1 MVVLYCRAVDAGGK
15 TTQRAVVWLRHR
27 GLDSWVADILE
38 AAGPFT
44 TILAQLSY
52 MAVPFLGDGLDDI
65 ARSLEQPEGLIQ
77 ELREG
82 S

>member
-1 MVVLYCRAVDAGGK
+1 M
-15 TTQRAVVWLRHR
+15 
-27 GLDSWVADILE
+27 ADILE

>member
-1 MVVLYCRAVDAGGK
+1 M
-15 TTQRAVVWLRHR
+15 
-27 GLDSWVADILE
+27 ADILE

-52 MAVPFLGDGLDDI
+52 MAVPFFGDGLNEI
-65 ARSLEQPEGLIQ
+65 GRSLEQPEGLIQ

>member
-1 MVVLYCRAVDAGGK
+1 MLYCRAVDAGGK

-27 GLDSWVADILE
+27 GLDTWVADILE

>member
-1 MVVLYCRAVDAGGK
+1 MLYCRAVDAGGE
-15 TTQRAVVWLRHR
+15 TTHRAVVLLRQL
-27 GLDSWVADILE
+27 GLDSLAADILE

-44 TILAQLSY
+44 MLFAQLSY
-52 MAVPFLGDGLDDI
+52 MAQPLFGDGLNELG
-65 ARSLEQPEGLIQ
+65 RSLEQPEGLIQ

>member
-1 MVVLYCRAVDAGGK
+1 MLYCRAVDAGGE
-15 TTQRAVVWLRHR
+15 TTQRAVVLLRQL
-27 GLDSWVADILE
+27 GLDSLAADILE

-44 TILAQLSY
+44 TFFAQLSF
-52 MAVPFLGDGLDDI
+52 MAVPFLGDGLDEI
-65 ARSLEQPEGLIQ
+65 GRSLERPEGLIQ

>member
-1 MVVLYCRAVDAGGK
+1 M
-15 TTQRAVVWLRHR
+15 VWLRHR